1 MYTRNTLML
10 FAMYLVII
18 IVVVHYAVC
27 VWIAIGN
34 RYLFNDENPP
44 WIIANPE
51 FLEYS
56 DF

>member
-1 MYTRNTLML
+1 ML